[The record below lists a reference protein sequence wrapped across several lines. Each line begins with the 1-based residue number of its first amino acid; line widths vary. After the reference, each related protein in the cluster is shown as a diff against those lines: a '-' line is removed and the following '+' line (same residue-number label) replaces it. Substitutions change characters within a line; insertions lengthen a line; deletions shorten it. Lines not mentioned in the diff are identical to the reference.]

1 MHKYNLYMNRYTTI
15 RVSKETHSLLLNEG
29 TVADSIDS
37 VIKKLIVN
45 QHMQKEQMD
54 K

>member
-1 MHKYNLYMNRYTTI
+1 MHLHKLYMTEYTTI

-37 VIKKLIVN
+37 VIRKLMLKQKKEVSL
-45 QHMQKEQMD
+45 
-54 K
+54 